1 MTRIL
6 NLDRLNRKLAKLPAV
21 AKQMI
26 RQAMEAKAD
35 EIVGMMQNLVPIG
48 DSMRLHDSIG
58 WTWGKAP
65 KGSLVIASVQSSGS
79 DGMTLTIYA
88 GDREAFYARWVEFG
102 TARHENG
109 GLFVGSDH
117 PGTTAQPFF
126 FVSWRA
132 NKRRTVRAVRKASRD
147 AAKKVAAGS

>member
-1 MTRIL
+1 MTRIQG
-6 NLDRLNRKLAKLPAV
+6 LDRLNRKLAKLPAV

-26 RQAMEAKAD
+26 RQAMEAKAN
-35 EIVGMMQNLVPIG
+35 EIVAMMKNLVPVDDG
-48 DSMRLHDSIG
+48 TLRDSIG

-65 KGSLVIASVQSSGS
+65 KGSLTIASVQATGDS
-79 DGMTLTIYA
+79 DMTLTIYA
-88 GDREAFYARWVEFG
+88 GNKEAFYARWVEFG

-109 GLFVGSDH
+109 GLFAGSIH

-132 NKRRTVRAVRKASRD
+132 NKRRTVRAIRKASRD
-147 AAKKVAAGS
+147 SAKKVAAGS

>member
-1 MTRIL
+1 MTKIL

-26 RQAMEAKAD
+26 RQAMEAKAN
-35 EIVGMMQNLVPIG
+35 EIVAMMKNLVPVDDG
-48 DSMRLHDSIG
+48 KLRDSIG

-65 KGSLVIASVQSSGS
+65 KGSLTLASVQATGGS
-79 DGMTLTIYA
+79 DMTLTIYA
-88 GDREAFYARWVEFG
+88 GNKEAFYARWVEFG

-109 GLFVGSDH
+109 GLFAGSIH

>member
-1 MTRIL
+1 MTKIQG
-6 NLDRLNRKLAKLPAV
+6 LDRLNRKLAKLPAV

-26 RQAMEAKAD
+26 RQAMEAKAN
-35 EIVGMMQNLVPIG
+35 EIVSMMKNLVPVDDG
-48 DSMRLHDSIG
+48 TLRDSIG

-65 KGSLVIASVQSSGS
+65 KGSLTIASVQAAGDS
-79 DGMTLTIYA
+79 DMTLTIYA
-88 GDREAFYARWVEFG
+88 GNREAFYARWVEFG

-109 GLFVGSDH
+109 GLFAGSIH

-132 NKRRTVRAVRKASRD
+132 NKRRTVRAIRKASRD
-147 AAKKVAAGS
+147 SAKKVAAGS

>member
-1 MTRIL
+1 MTKIQG
-6 NLDRLNRKLAKLPAV
+6 LDRLKRKLAKLPAV

-26 RQAMEAKAD
+26 RQAMEAKAS
-35 EIVGMMQNLVPIG
+35 EIVAMMKNLVPVDDG
-48 DSMRLHDSIG
+48 TLRDSIG

-65 KGSLVIASVQSSGS
+65 KGSLTLASVQATG
-79 DGMTLTIYA
+79 DGDMTLTIYA
-88 GDREAFYARWVEFG
+88 GNKEAFYARWVEFG

-109 GLFVGSDH
+109 GLFAGSIH

>member
-1 MTRIL
+1 MTKIKG
-6 NLDRLNRKLAKLPAV
+6 LDRLNRKLAKLPAV
-21 AKQMI
+21 ARQMI
-26 RQAMEAKAD
+26 RQAMEAKAN
-35 EIVGMMQNLVPIG
+35 EIVAMMKNLVPVDDG
-48 DSMRLHDSIG
+48 TLRDSIG

-65 KGSLVIASVQSSGS
+65 KGSLTLASVQATGDS
-79 DGMTLTIYA
+79 DMTLTIYA
-88 GDREAFYARWVEFG
+88 GNKEAFYARWVEFG

-109 GLFVGSDH
+109 GLFAGSIH

-126 FVSWRA
+126 FISWRA

>member
-1 MTRIL
+1 MTKIL

-26 RQAMEAKAD
+26 RQAMEAKAN
-35 EIVGMMQNLVPIG
+35 EIVAMMKNLVPVDDG
-48 DSMRLHDSIG
+48 TLRDSIG

-65 KGSLVIASVQSSGS
+65 KGSLTLASVQATGDS
-79 DGMTLTIYA
+79 DMTLTIYA
-88 GDREAFYARWVEFG
+88 GNKQAFYARWVEFG

-109 GLFVGSDH
+109 GLFAGSIH

-147 AAKKVAAGS
+147 SAKKVAAGS

>member
-1 MTRIL
+1 MTKIKG
-6 NLDRLNRKLAKLPAV
+6 LDRLNRKLAKLPAV

-26 RQAMEAKAD
+26 RQAMEAKAN
-35 EIVGMMQNLVPIG
+35 EIVAMMKNLVPVDDG
-48 DSMRLHDSIG
+48 TLRDSIG

-65 KGSLVIASVQSSGS
+65 KGSLTLASVQATGDS
-79 DGMTLTIYA
+79 DMTLTIYA
-88 GDREAFYARWVEFG
+88 GNKEAFYARWVEFG

-109 GLFVGSDH
+109 GLFAGSIH

-132 NKRRTVRAVRKASRD
+132 NKRRAVRAVRKASRD
-147 AAKKVAAGS
+147 AAKRVAAGS

>member
-26 RQAMEAKAD
+26 RQAMEAKAN
-35 EIVGMMQNLVPIG
+35 EIVAMMKNLVPVDDG
-48 DSMRLHDSIG
+48 TLRDSIG

-65 KGSLVIASVQSSGS
+65 KGSLTLASVQATG
-79 DGMTLTIYA
+79 DNGMTLTIYA
-88 GDREAFYARWVEFG
+88 GNKEAFYARWVEFG

-109 GLFVGSDH
+109 GLFAGSIH

-132 NKRRTVRAVRKASRD
+132 NKRRTVRAIRKASRD
-147 AAKKVAAGS
+147 SAKKVAAGS

>member
-1 MTRIL
+1 MTKIL

-26 RQAMEAKAD
+26 RQAMEAKAN
-35 EIVGMMQNLVPIG
+35 EVVAMMKNLVPVDDG
-48 DSMRLHDSIG
+48 TLRDSIG

-65 KGSLVIASVQSSGS
+65 KGSLTLASVQATG
-79 DGMTLTIYA
+79 DNGMTLTIYA
-88 GDREAFYARWVEFG
+88 GNKEAFYARWVEFG

-109 GLFVGSDH
+109 GLFAGSIH
-117 PGTTAQPFF
+117 PGTPAQPFF

-147 AAKKVAAGS
+147 SAKKVAAGS

>member
-1 MTRIL
+1 MTKIQG
-6 NLDRLNRKLAKLPAV
+6 LDRLNRKLDRLPQV

-26 RQAMEAKAD
+26 RQAMEAKAN
-35 EIVGMMQNLVPIG
+35 EIVATMKNLAPVDDG
-48 DSMRLHDSIG
+48 TLRDSIG

-65 KGSLVIASVQSSGS
+65 KGSLTLAAVQATGNN
-79 DGMTLTIYA
+79 DMTLTVYA
-88 GDREAFYARWVEFG
+88 GNKEAFYARWVEFG

-109 GLFVGSDH
+109 GLFAGTIH

>member
-1 MTRIL
+1 MTKIKG
-6 NLDRLNRKLAKLPAV
+6 LDRLNRKLAKLPAV

-26 RQAMEAKAD
+26 RQAMEAKAN
-35 EIVGMMQNLVPIG
+35 EIVAMMKNLVPVDG
-48 DSMRLHDSIG
+48 GTLRDSIG

-65 KGSLVIASVQSSGS
+65 KGSLTLASVQATGDS
-79 DGMTLTIYA
+79 DMTLTIYA
-88 GDREAFYARWVEFG
+88 GNKEAFYARWVEFG

-109 GLFVGSDH
+109 GLFAGSIH

-132 NKRRTVRAVRKASRD
+132 NKRRTVRAIRKASRD

>member
-1 MTRIL
+1 MTRIQG
-6 NLDRLNRKLAKLPAV
+6 LDRLTRKLARLPQV

-26 RQAMEAKAD
+26 RQTMEAKAN
-35 EIVGMMQNLVPIG
+35 EIVSTMKNLVPVDDG
-48 DSMRLHDSIG
+48 TLRDSIG

-65 KGSLVIASVQSSGS
+65 KGSLTLASVQATGES
-79 DGMTLTIYA
+79 GMTLTIYA
-88 GDREAFYARWVEFG
+88 GNKEAFYARWVEFG

-109 GLFVGSDH
+109 GLFAGSIH

-132 NKRRTVRAVRKASRD
+132 NKRRTVRAIRKASRD
-147 AAKKVAAGS
+147 SAKKVATGS

>member
-1 MTRIL
+1 MTKIL

-26 RQAMEAKAD
+26 RQAMEAKAN
-35 EIVGMMQNLVPIG
+35 EIVAMMKNLVPVDDG
-48 DSMRLHDSIG
+48 TLRDSIG

-65 KGSLVIASVQSSGS
+65 KGSLTLASVQATG
-79 DGMTLTIYA
+79 DNGMTLTIYA
-88 GDREAFYARWVEFG
+88 GNKEAFYARWVEFG

-109 GLFVGSDH
+109 GLFEGSIH

-147 AAKKVAAGS
+147 SAKKVAAGS

>member
-1 MTRIL
+1 MTKIQG
-6 NLDRLNRKLAKLPAV
+6 LDRLNKKLARLPQV

-26 RQAMEAKAD
+26 RQAMEAKAN
-35 EIVGMMQNLVPIG
+35 EIVATMKNLVLVDDG
-48 DSMRLHDSIG
+48 TLRDSIG

-65 KGSLVIASVQSSGS
+65 KGSLTLASVQATGDS
-79 DGMTLTIYA
+79 DMTLTIYA
-88 GDREAFYARWVEFG
+88 GNKEAFYARWVEFG

-109 GLFVGSDH
+109 GLFAGSIH

-147 AAKKVAAGS
+147 AAKRVAAGS

>member
-1 MTRIL
+1 MTKIL
-6 NLDRLNRKLAKLPAV
+6 NLDRLNRKLVKLPAV

-26 RQAMEAKAD
+26 RQAMEAKAN
-35 EIVGMMQNLVPIG
+35 EIVAMMKNLVPVDDG
-48 DSMRLHDSIG
+48 TLRDSIG

-65 KGSLVIASVQSSGS
+65 KGSLTLASVQATGDS
-79 DGMTLTIYA
+79 DMTLTIYA
-88 GDREAFYARWVEFG
+88 GNKEAFYARWVEFG

-109 GLFVGSDH
+109 GLFAGSIH

-132 NKRRTVRAVRKASRD
+132 NKRRTVRAIRKASRD
-147 AAKKVAAGS
+147 SAKKVAAGS

>member
-1 MTRIL
+1 MTKIQG
-6 NLDRLNRKLAKLPAV
+6 LDRLKRKLAKLPAV

-26 RQAMEAKAD
+26 RKAMEAKAN
-35 EIVGMMQNLVPIG
+35 EIVAMMKNLVPVDDG
-48 DSMRLHDSIG
+48 TLRDSIG

-65 KGSLVIASVQSSGS
+65 KGSLTLASVQATGDS
-79 DGMTLTIYA
+79 DMTLTIYA
-88 GDREAFYARWVEFG
+88 GNKEAFYARWVEFG

-109 GLFVGSDH
+109 GLFAGSIH

>member
-1 MTRIL
+1 MTKIQG
-6 NLDRLNRKLAKLPAV
+6 LDRLRKKLIRLPQV

-26 RQAMEAKAD
+26 RQAMEAKAN
-35 EIVGMMQNLVPIG
+35 EIVATMKNLVPVDDG
-48 DSMRLHDSIG
+48 TLRDSIG

-65 KGSLVIASVQSSGS
+65 KGSLTLASVQATGDS
-79 DGMTLTIYA
+79 DMTLTIYA
-88 GDREAFYARWVEFG
+88 GNKEAFYARWVEFG

-109 GLFVGSDH
+109 GLFAGSIH

-132 NKRRTVRAVRKASRD
+132 NKRRAVRAVRKASRD
-147 AAKKVAAGS
+147 AAKRVAAGS

>member
-1 MTRIL
+1 MTKIQG
-6 NLDRLNRKLAKLPAV
+6 LDRLNRKLAKLPAV

-26 RQAMEAKAD
+26 RQAMEAKAN
-35 EIVGMMQNLVPIG
+35 EIVAMMKNLVPVDDGIL
-48 DSMRLHDSIG
+48 RDSIG

-65 KGSLVIASVQSSGS
+65 KGSLTLASVQTTGDS
-79 DGMTLTIYA
+79 DMTLTIYA
-88 GDREAFYARWVEFG
+88 GNKEAFYARWVEFG

-109 GLFVGSDH
+109 GLFAGSIH

>member
-1 MTRIL
+1 MTKIQG
-6 NLDRLNRKLAKLPAV
+6 LDRLKRKLAKLPAV

-26 RQAMEAKAD
+26 RQAMEAKAN
-35 EIVGMMQNLVPIG
+35 EIVAMMKNLVPVDDG
-48 DSMRLHDSIG
+48 TLRDSIG

-65 KGSLVIASVQSSGS
+65 KGSLTLASVQATGDS
-79 DGMTLTIYA
+79 DMTLTIYA
-88 GDREAFYARWVEFG
+88 GNKEAFYARWVEFG

-109 GLFVGSDH
+109 GLFAGSIH

>member
-1 MTRIL
+1 MTKIL

-26 RQAMEAKAD
+26 RQAMEAKAS
-35 EIVGMMQNLVPIG
+35 EIVAMMKNLVPVDDG
-48 DSMRLHDSIG
+48 TLRDSIG
-58 WTWGKAP
+58 WTWGNAP
-65 KGSLVIASVQSSGS
+65 KGSLVIASVQSTGS

-109 GLFVGSDH
+109 GLFAGSNH

-126 FVSWRA
+126 FVSWRV
-132 NKRRTVRAVRKASRD
+132 NKKRTVRAIRKASRD
-147 AAKKVAAGS
+147 SAKKVAAGS

>member
-26 RQAMEAKAD
+26 RQAMEAKAN
-35 EIVGMMQNLVPIG
+35 EIVAMMKNLVPVDDG
-48 DSMRLHDSIG
+48 TLRDSIG
-58 WTWGKAP
+58 WTWDKAP
-65 KGSLVIASVQSSGS
+65 KGSLTLASVQATG
-79 DGMTLTIYA
+79 DNGMTLTIYA
-88 GDREAFYARWVEFG
+88 GNKEAFYARWVEFG

-109 GLFVGSDH
+109 GLFAGSIH

-132 NKRRTVRAVRKASRD
+132 NKRRTVRAIRKASRD
-147 AAKKVAAGS
+147 SAKKVAAGS

>member
-1 MTRIL
+1 MTKIQG
-6 NLDRLNRKLAKLPAV
+6 LDRLNRKLARLPQV

-26 RQAMEAKAD
+26 RQAMEAKAN
-35 EIVGMMQNLVPIG
+35 EIVATMKNLAPVDDG
-48 DSMRLHDSIG
+48 TLRDSIG

-65 KGSLVIASVQSSGS
+65 KGSLTLAAVQATGNN
-79 DGMTLTIYA
+79 DMTLTVYA
-88 GDREAFYARWVEFG
+88 GNKEAFYARWVEFG

-109 GLFVGSDH
+109 GLFAGTIH
-117 PGTTAQPFF
+117 PGTAAQPFF

>member
-1 MTRIL
+1 MTKIQG
-6 NLDRLNRKLAKLPAV
+6 LDRLKRKLAKLPAV

-26 RQAMEAKAD
+26 RQAMEAKAN
-35 EIVGMMQNLVPIG
+35 EIVAMMKNLVPVDDG
-48 DSMRLHDSIG
+48 TLRDSIG
-58 WTWGKAP
+58 WTWGNAP
-65 KGSLVIASVQSSGS
+65 KGSLTLASVQATGDS
-79 DGMTLTIYA
+79 DMTLTIYA
-88 GDREAFYARWVEFG
+88 GNKEAFYARWVEFG

-109 GLFVGSDH
+109 GLFAGSIH

>member
-1 MTRIL
+1 MTKIQG
-6 NLDRLNRKLAKLPAV
+6 LDRLRKKLIRLPHV

-26 RQAMEAKAD
+26 RQAMEAKAN
-35 EIVGMMQNLVPIG
+35 EIVAMMKNLVPVDDG
-48 DSMRLHDSIG
+48 TLRDSIG

-65 KGSLVIASVQSSGS
+65 KGSLTLASVQATGDS
-79 DGMTLTIYA
+79 DMTLTIYA
-88 GDREAFYARWVEFG
+88 GNKEAYYSRFVEFG
-102 TARHENG
+102 TARHDNG
-109 GLFVGSDH
+109 GLFAGSIH

>member
-1 MTRIL
+1 MTKIQG
-6 NLDRLNRKLAKLPAV
+6 LDRLKRKLAKLPAV

-26 RQAMEAKAD
+26 RQAMEAKAN
-35 EIVGMMQNLVPIG
+35 EIVAMMKNLVPVDDG
-48 DSMRLHDSIG
+48 TLRDSIG

-65 KGSLVIASVQSSGS
+65 KGSLTLASVQATGDS
-79 DGMTLTIYA
+79 DMTLTIYA
-88 GDREAFYARWVEFG
+88 GNKEAFYARWVEFG
-102 TARHENG
+102 TARHKNG
-109 GLFVGSDH
+109 GLFAGSIH

-132 NKRRTVRAVRKASRD
+132 NKRRTVRAVRKATRD

>member
-1 MTRIL
+1 MTKIL

-26 RQAMEAKAD
+26 RQAMEAKAN
-35 EIVGMMQNLVPIG
+35 EIVAMMKNLVPVDDG
-48 DSMRLHDSIG
+48 TLRDSIG

-65 KGSLVIASVQSSGS
+65 KGSLTLASVQATG
-79 DGMTLTIYA
+79 DNGMTLTIYA
-88 GDREAFYARWVEFG
+88 GNKEAFYARWVEFG

-109 GLFVGSDH
+109 GLFAGSIH

-132 NKRRTVRAVRKASRD
+132 NKRRTVRAIRKASRD
-147 AAKKVAAGS
+147 SAKKVAAGS

>member
-1 MTRIL
+1 MTKIKG
-6 NLDRLNRKLAKLPAV
+6 LDRLNRKLAKLPAV

-26 RQAMEAKAD
+26 RQAMEAKAN
-35 EIVGMMQNLVPIG
+35 EIVAMMKNLVPVDDG
-48 DSMRLHDSIG
+48 TLRDSIG

-65 KGSLVIASVQSSGS
+65 KGSLTLASVQATGDS
-79 DGMTLTIYA
+79 DMTLTIYA
-88 GDREAFYARWVEFG
+88 GNKDAFYARWVEFG

-109 GLFVGSDH
+109 GLFAGSIH

>member
-1 MTRIL
+1 MTKIL

-26 RQAMEAKAD
+26 RQAMEAKAN
-35 EIVGMMQNLVPIG
+35 EIVAMMKNLVPVDDG
-48 DSMRLHDSIG
+48 TLRDSIG

-65 KGSLVIASVQSSGS
+65 KGSLTLASVQATG
-79 DGMTLTIYA
+79 DNGMTLTIYA
-88 GDREAFYARWVEFG
+88 GNKEAFYARWVEFG

-109 GLFVGSDH
+109 GLFAGSIH
-117 PGTTAQPFF
+117 PGTPAQPFF

-132 NKRRTVRAVRKASRD
+132 NKRRTVRALRKASRD
-147 AAKKVAAGS
+147 SAKKVAAGS

>member
-1 MTRIL
+1 MTKIEG
-6 NLDRLNRKLAKLPAV
+6 LDRLKRKLAKLPAV

-26 RQAMEAKAD
+26 RQAMEAKAN
-35 EIVGMMQNLVPIG
+35 EIVAMMKNLVPVDDG
-48 DSMRLHDSIG
+48 TLRDSIG

-65 KGSLVIASVQSSGS
+65 KGSLTLASVQATG
-79 DGMTLTIYA
+79 DNDMTLTIYA
-88 GDREAFYARWVEFG
+88 GNKEAFYASWVEFG

-109 GLFVGSDH
+109 GLFAGSIH